1 MIKRQ
6 KCPLARAAHLQSS
19 LIKSPVNSSGTG
31 LNIKILPLLTKF
43 RTRSLKITNSRSC
56 KHSIIG
62 SRRVLVSQAVV
73 CQWRHWFGDTL
84 QLTGLLGSG
93 LSQFPRY
100 YSLCL
105 ANLPHTDYAPTVLI
119 LQGMMHHDCFL
130 QTWDFCTWGYPKKS
144 VSHKQYI

>member
-56 KHSIIG
+56 KHCIIG
-62 SRRVLVSQAVV
+62 SRRVLVSQALV
-73 CQWRHWFGDTL
+73 CQWLHWFGDTL

-93 LSQFPRY
+93 LCQLAWLLQSVFGQPPTYR
-100 YSLCL
+100 LC
-105 ANLPHTDYAPTVLI
+105 ANGPYFAGYDAPWLLLTNLR
-119 LQGMMHHDCFL
+119 FL
-130 QTWDFCTWGYPKKS
+130 YMRVPQEKREP
-144 VSHKQYI
+144 